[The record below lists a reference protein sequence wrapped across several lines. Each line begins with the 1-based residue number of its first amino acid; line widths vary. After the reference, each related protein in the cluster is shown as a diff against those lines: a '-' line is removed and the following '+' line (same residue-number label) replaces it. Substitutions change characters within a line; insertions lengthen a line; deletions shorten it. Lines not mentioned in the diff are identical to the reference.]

1 MFKSLFG
8 KKDNNEP
15 KKEVEKTS
23 NINWIPLTSV
33 EQITEVKEAS
43 KKGSVAVFK
52 HSTRCIIS
60 RTVLQNF
67 EEDYPS
73 DIDLKLYF
81 IDLLN
86 YRDVSNAIA
95 EQFGVIHQSP
105 QFILIKN
112 EKAVLNASHHG
123 INEINLTES
132 IN

>member
-8 KKDNNEP
+8 KKDNNQP
-15 KKEVEKTS
+15 KKEIEKTS

-33 EQITEVKEAS
+33 EQIADVKEAS
-43 KKGSVAVFK
+43 KSGNAAVFK

-67 EEDYPS
+67 EGDYPS
-73 DIDLKLYF
+73 DVDLKLYF

-86 YRDVSNAIA
+86 YREVSNAIA
-95 EQFGVIHQSP
+95 EEFGVIHQSP

-123 INEINLTES
+123 INEINLKES